1 MYRYKRLL
9 VGIEFGV
16 NDETTIR
23 YAAMGSRLAQSEKIY
38 FVHVVRSLD
47 RIPEYLR
54 AEYSNL
60 SEPVDEFTKHQMEK
74 LVTKYFDGHR
84 DTELEYEVAEGSP
97 LLELLCLIEQK
108 GIDLMVIGRS
118 RDPKED
124 VRLPI
129 KLARKASCSVTI
141 VPGGT
146 EPNPSNVLVAV
157 DFSEHS
163 TDAMEVGIAFAS
175 ASGMSDIQ
183 CLHVYHVPAG
193 YHKTGKTYEE
203 FAEIM
208 KGNAEKDYQKF
219 IATIDC
225 KGISVIPIFK
235 LEQHQIAKA
244 IEEAIEEN
252 NIDLV
257 VVGTRGRGTFA
268 GLLLGNVTKALI
280 KMTAIPLVA
289 VKRKGT
295 GKVLAPHAP
304 MWRFISE
311 KLFEVTQKWRSKRAK
326 SSGGGSA

>member
-23 YAAMGSRLAQSEKIY
+23 YASMGSRLAQSEKIY

-47 RIPEYLR
+47 NIPEYLR
-54 AEYSNL
+54 AEYSNS

-97 LLELLCLIEQK
+97 LLELLRLIEQK

-124 VRLPI
+124 VKLPV
-129 KLARKASCSVTI
+129 KLARKASCSVLI

-163 TDAMEVGIAFAS
+163 AGAMEVGIAFAS

-208 KGNAEKDYQKF
+208 KGNAEKYYQKF

-225 KGISVIPIFK
+225 KEISVTPNCEEVSAIPIFK
-235 LEQHQIAKA
+235 LEQHQTAKA
-244 IEEAIEEN
+244 IEDAIEEN
-252 NIDLV
+252 NIDIV
-257 VVGTRGRGTFA
+257 FVGTRGRGTFA

-289 VKRKGT
+289 VKRKGA
-295 GKVLAPHAP
+295 GKDVVEAL
-304 MWRFISE
+304 
-311 KLFEVTQKWRSKRAK
+311 LNL
-326 SSGGGSA
+326 